1 MNLGQARRVYIKE
14 LKEETV
20 HLVLTRGMSVSQVS
34 KDLEIGTE
42 TIYRKNQIR
51 RVKLT
56 ELLF

>member
-1 MNLGQARRVYIKE
+1 MNLGQARRVYTKE